1 MRCSSESVTRRK
13 SADRGCSPVDDEYR
27 DRMTNYNDSGGKPH
41 VTTAEVQFDARDVLA
56 GHYDHV
62 PIRVLNP

>member
-13 SADRGCSPVDDEYR
+13 SADRGGRPVDDEYR

-62 PIRVLNP
+62 PIRVIA